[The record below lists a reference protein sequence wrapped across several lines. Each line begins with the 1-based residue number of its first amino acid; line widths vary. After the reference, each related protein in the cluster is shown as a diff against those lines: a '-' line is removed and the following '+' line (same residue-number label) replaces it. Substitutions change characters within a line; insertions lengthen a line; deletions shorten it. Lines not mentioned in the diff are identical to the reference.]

1 MWLASAAVN
10 AVTGLCY
17 VTHVAPWDILESAFG
32 ADALLWLASAI
43 MLVIVAAVTAP
54 TIEPRFGAVALTLPQ
69 LLTATLDVVI
79 YLPDQYELMVH
90 LDALGGWSGRSS
102 SRRHSS

>member
-54 TIEPRFGAVALTLPQ
+54 TIEPRFGAV
-69 LLTATLDVVI
+69 
-79 YLPDQYELMVH
+79 
-90 LDALGGWSGRSS
+90 R
-102 SRRHSS
+102 